1 MFEYFFVSTY
11 FHTFTWRVKTSSG
24 TISRMKPRTTLTGVG
39 RLLTKS
45 TLAEQVYE
53 VLKEQILDGA
63 LKPGTR
69 LNIDALSNELA
80 VSSSPIREA
89 LARLEAE
96 RVIVSELY
104 SGYSVAPTPS
114 PAYLNQVLDFR
125 ILLEGAC
132 AKIGAAGRDPAVT
145 DELKKVFSVMSK
157 THKLGARYHQ
167 YRKFVLAD
175 AQFHMIIV
183 NSARNEV
190 FTEIYSKM
198 HAIAGMHA
206 ILLQSRLYLNPSQS
220 ATPSDNV
227 LNEHRAILEAFQK
240 GDGRAAEHALQE
252 HLENGRKRVMAAV
265 SDAREEQKRLAAEK
279 SSPRRGRP
287 RKNSD

>member
-1 MFEYFFVSTY
+1 
-11 FHTFTWRVKTSSG
+11 
-24 TISRMKPRTTLTGVG
+24 MKPRTNPTGAR

-63 LKPGTR
+63 LEPGTR
-69 LNIDALSNELA
+69 LNIDALSKNLS

-96 RVIVSELY
+96 RLIISELY
-104 SGYSVAPTPS
+104 SGYSVAPTPAPS
-114 PAYLNQVLDFR
+114 YLNQVLDFR

-132 AKIGAAGRDPAVT
+132 ARIGAAQKDPEVIE
-145 DELKKVFSVMSK
+145 ELKRVFSVMSK
-157 THKLGARYHQ
+157 THKLGARYQQ
-167 YRKFVLAD
+167 YRKFVHAD

-206 ILLQSRLYLNPSQS
+206 ILLQSRLYLNRTHS
-220 ATPSDNV
+220 ATSSDNV
-227 LNEHRAILEAFQK
+227 LNEHRAIVEAFQK
-240 GDGRAAEHALQE
+240 GDGRAAERALQE
-252 HLENGRKRVMAAV
+252 HLENGRKRVMQALAE
-265 SDAREEQKRLAAEK
+265 AEEEQKKLVSEQ
-279 SSPRRGRP
+279 PIIRRGRP
-287 RKNSD
+287 RKHPVDAIAATT